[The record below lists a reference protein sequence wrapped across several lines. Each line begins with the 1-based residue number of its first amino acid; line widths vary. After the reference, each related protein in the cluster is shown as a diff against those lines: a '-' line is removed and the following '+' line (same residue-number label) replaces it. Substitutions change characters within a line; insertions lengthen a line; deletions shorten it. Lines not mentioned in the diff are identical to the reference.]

1 MWEISII
8 NNMVFL
14 LKAFV
19 LFSALVSVKGID
31 NAQVDPKNLARSLLE
46 K

>member
-1 MWEISII
+1 
-8 NNMVFL
+8 MVFL

-31 NAQVDPKNLARSLLE
+31 NTQVDPKNPVKGLLE